1 MVTLFEE
8 KFMDKE
14 EQMKIVEEMQKVVDQ
29 MKQDDI
35 DDNPASADEYF
46 VCTCCGEE
54 KPVAGSVMYGDGV
67 VLCNDCVLLAE
78 VGLALGK
85 IKDVQG
91 ILDSMEDVRLEKMC
105 EFIKHDQ
112 KTHEN

>member
-1 MVTLFEE
+1 M
-8 KFMDKE
+8 
-14 EQMKIVEEMQKVVDQ
+14 
-29 MKQDDI
+29 
-35 DDNPASADEYF
+35 
-46 VCTCCGEE
+46 CTCCGEE

>member
-1 MVTLFEE
+1 
-8 KFMDKE
+8 
-14 EQMKIVEEMQKVVDQ
+14 
-29 MKQDDI
+29 
-35 DDNPASADEYF
+35 
-46 VCTCCGEE
+46 
-54 KPVAGSVMYGDGV
+54 MYGDGV

-105 EFIKHDQ
+105 EFIKQDQ